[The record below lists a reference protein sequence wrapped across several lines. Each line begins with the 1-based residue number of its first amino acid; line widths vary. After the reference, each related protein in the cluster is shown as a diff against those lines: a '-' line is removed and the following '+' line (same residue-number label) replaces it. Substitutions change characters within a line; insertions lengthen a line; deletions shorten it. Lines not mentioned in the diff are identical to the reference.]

1 MGGKLFFW
9 VFLLPCLFPSSG
21 VLTADPR
28 SALSSLW
35 LCSFHLHNWLSPR
48 AFIHADKSFW
58 HVHGVCTAR
67 ARPGARRSAAFSKT
81 ARLGQ
86 PAQPPHAGFIF
97 FFWCEDIS
105 ARSSSPRS
113 GYSARAA
120 SPSPAGSKAAC
131 SRRTQQCDLHSWP
144 PRKAEGDP
152 RGGWCHFSAV
162 SLLQGQV
169 TPVGHGGGPGSMRPR
184 RWGP

>member
-1 MGGKLFFW
+1 MQTQCTLLLGTPALGGKLFFW
-9 VFLLPCLFPSSG
+9 VFLLPFLFPSSG

-67 ARPGARRSAAFSKT
+67 ARLGARRSAAFSKT

-97 FFWCEDIS
+97 FFGARTSLLALPPLARVTVPALPLLPQRGAKLPAAGGRSNVTFIAGLQGRQRETREVDGVIS
-105 ARSSSPRS
+105 APCLC
-113 GYSARAA
+113 YRA
-120 SPSPAGSKAAC
+120 G
-131 SRRTQQCDLHSWP
+131 
-144 PRKAEGDP
+144 
-152 RGGWCHFSAV
+152 
-162 SLLQGQV
+162 
-169 TPVGHGGGPGSMRPR
+169 
-184 RWGP
+184 